1 MLTISTANLRVGW
14 FSGTG
19 GGSRQYIGPGGYFS
33 TEGFPPEAYTIIPD
47 YLMNPEGSLAEQVLA
62 EGVVG
67 ELPVD
72 TAPPATALDTS
83 KLLGSMALAALPAEM
98 MMPVEY
104 TFGIARVTAGDQQG
118 ALPLVFIPPVA
129 AAIGTA
135 GFRMAW
141 WIAGML
147 GISGIL
153 GISGWV
159 LDMFKFGRVFLY
171 WKGEAI
177 GSLAPPEAFLW
188 YSELNGNQQRFA
200 RMRMEAADKGGAN
213 QRAPVR
219 APGEQDFRSKSFLE
233 RLNPFHGGDSFWQRI
248 WPFT

>member
-1 MLTISTANLRVGW
+1 MLSISLANLRVGW

-19 GGSRQYIGPGGYFS
+19 GGRRQYLGPGGYFS
-33 TEGFPPEAYTIIPD
+33 TEGFPLEAYTIAPD
-47 YLMNPEGSLAEQVLA
+47 WLDNPEGAIAAQLIAED
-62 EGVVG
+62 VVG
-67 ELPVD
+67 SLP
-72 TAPPATALDTS
+72 TGTQLPQIMPPIS
-83 KLLGSMALAALPAEM
+83 KMVGSMALASLPPEM
-98 MMPVEY
+98 MLPVEM
-104 TFGIARVTAGDQQG
+104 TWGTGEVRSASEAQPAIF
-118 ALPLVFIPPVA
+118 LPPLA
-129 AAIGTA
+129 AAAGAA

-141 WIAGML
+141 WLASML

-153 GISGWV
+153 GITGWV

-171 WKGEAI
+171 WKGEPI

-219 APGEQDFRSKSFLE
+219 APDDQNFKSKSFFE

-248 WPFT
+248 FPFT